1 MAKQVSD
8 ACTFCR
14 IIDGDLGASVVH
26 EDDRTIAFL
35 DHRPLFRGHTLLVPK
50 IHVLRMSDL
59 PAERVTDFFYRAQSL
74 ERAVES
80 ATSSDGSM
88 VLLNN
93 VVSQSVPH
101 MHLHVIPRRKK
112 DGLRFWLGPRVKY
125 DADHPAED
133 YVERI
138 RAALTA
144 R

>member
-1 MAKQVSD
+1 MAKQVSE

-14 IIDGDLGASVVH
+14 IIGGDLAASVVH

-50 IHVLRMSDL
+50 LHVVRMSDL
-59 PAERVTDFFYRAQSL
+59 PAERVADFFHRAQSL
-74 ERAVES
+74 ERAIEF
-80 ATSSDGSM
+80 ATSSEGSL

-101 MHLHVIPRRKK
+101 MHLHVIPRKRK

-125 DADHPAED
+125 DAEHPAEH
-133 YVERI
+133 YAERI
-138 RAALTA
+138 RAALRA
-144 R
+144 L